1 MIEEISLD
9 GFQTIHPDDR
19 GILYERRL
27 VLGLTQKQIADRVKM
42 PLSSYQRFE
51 SGDRKLSNATFNM
64 ACRVLE
70 ALELDIAAFYH
81 GVWAF
86 GEPWAETKDGLC
98 YKTGG
103 RPVGVD
109 ITEESEKQ

>member
-1 MIEEISLD
+1 MIKEISLD

-27 VLGLTQKQIADRVKM
+27 VLGLTQKQVAERAKM

-51 SGDRKLSNATFNM
+51 SGDRKLSSATFNM

-70 ALELDIAAFYH
+70 ALEIDIAAYFH
-81 GVWAF
+81 GDYVF
-86 GEPWAETKDGLC
+86 GEPMVETSNGLC

-103 RPVGVD
+103 HPVGVD
-109 ITEESEKQ
+109 ISEESENQ

>member
-1 MIEEISLD
+1 MIEENSLD

-27 VLGLTQKQIADRVKM
+27 VLGLTQKQVADRAKM

-81 GVWAF
+81 GYWVF
-86 GEPWAETKDGLC
+86 GEPWAETKDGFC

>member
-1 MIEEISLD
+1 MIKEISLD
-9 GFQTIHPDDR
+9 GFQTAHFTEHSS
-19 GILYERRL
+19 LAERRI
-27 VLGLTQKQIADRVKM
+27 VLGLTQKQVADRAKM

-51 SGDRKLSNATFNM
+51 SGDRKLSTATFNI

-81 GVWAF
+81 GDWVF
-86 GEPWAETKDGLC
+86 GEPWVETKDGLC
-98 YKTGG
+98 YKSGG

-109 ITEESEKQ
+109 VTEESQNQ

>member
-27 VLGLTQKQIADRVKM
+27 VLGLTQKQVAERAKM

-51 SGDRKLSNATFNM
+51 SGDRKLSTATFNM

-81 GVWAF
+81 GVWVS
-86 GEPWAETKDGLC
+86 GKPWVETKDRLC
-98 YKTGG
+98 YQTGG
-103 RPVGVD
+103 RPVGVVV
-109 ITEESEKQ
+109 TEES

>member
-27 VLGLTQKQIADRVKM
+27 VLGLTQKQVAERAKM

-51 SGDRKLSNATFNM
+51 SGDRKLASATFIM

-70 ALELDIAAFYH
+70 ALEMDITAYFH
-81 GVWAF
+81 GDYIL
-86 GEPWAETKDGLC
+86 GEAMVETKEGLC
-98 YKTGG
+98 YKNGG
-103 RPVGVD
+103 RLVGVD

>member
-1 MIEEISLD
+1 MIEAISLD
-9 GFQTIHPDDR
+9 GFQTIHPDDH

-27 VLGLTQKQIADRVKM
+27 VLGLTQKQVAERAKM

-51 SGDRKLSNATFNM
+51 SGDRKLASATFNM

-70 ALELDIAAFYH
+70 ALEMDITAYYH
-81 GVWAF
+81 GDYIL
-86 GEPWAETKDGLC
+86 GEAMVETKDGLC

-109 ITEESEKQ
+109 VTEES

>member
-1 MIEEISLD
+1 MIEKISLD
-9 GFQTIHPDDR
+9 GFQTAHFTEHSS
-19 GILYERRL
+19 LAERRI
-27 VLGLTQKQIADRVKM
+27 VLGLTQKQVADRAKM

-51 SGDRKLSNATFNM
+51 CGDRKLSTATFNM

-81 GVWAF
+81 GDWVF
-86 GEPWAETKDGLC
+86 GEPLVETIDGLC
-98 YKTGG
+98 YKSGG

-109 ITEESEKQ
+109 VTEESQNQ

>member
-9 GFQTIHPDDR
+9 GFQRIHRDDH

-27 VLGLTQKQIADRVKM
+27 VLGLTQKQVADRAKM

-51 SGDRKLSNATFNM
+51 SGDRKLSTATFNM

-81 GVWAF
+81 GDWVF
-86 GEPWAETKDGLC
+86 GEPWVETKDGLC